1 MKNRYLRSAIAVC
14 LVVSLLGCSMLKGR
28 KSVPMALED
37 VVRLSQEGE
46 SSEAIIEKLKESKTA
61 FLLKSDQVIKLKE
74 QGVDSE
80 VIDYMIVSYVQ
91 RETRNTK
98 WKAATVVA
106 ITAAVT
112 CFFCHAEKTDYHGKQ
127 EENAATTL

>member
-1 MKNRYLRSAIAVC
+1 MKNCHLRSVIAVC

-28 KSVPMALED
+28 KTVPMTLDE
-37 VVRLSQEGE
+37 VVRLSREGE
-46 SSEAIIEKLKESKTA
+46 SPESIIEKLKESKTA
-61 FLLKSDQVIKLKE
+61 VLLKADQVVELKE

-91 RETRNTK
+91 KEMRNTK

-106 ITAAVT
+106 ITAALT
-112 CFFCHAEKTDYHGKQ
+112 CLLCHAEKTDRYGKQ
-127 EENAATTL
+127 KENAATTL